1 MNSLRSGNKTHTH
14 PQIGRVLAISPQDCS
29 STDTVCVCLRALQEH
44 PDLWGRYFSDFTNHV
59 LKLDIDNSSL
69 SGEIIEV
76 MFADIHSLDPVTR
89 MVYLHVY
96 TMFNKLNLASIT
108 LLLRPLETI
117 WQVAEHTPHSLS
129 PPGTSEAKELVSAIQ
144 TTKHP
149 FGDPLRLSQF
159 IISSLF
165 SALLGSVF
173 PQKQFAGQRKLEG
186 ELFVRLM

>member
-1 MNSLRSGNKTHTH
+1 M
-14 PQIGRVLAISPQDCS
+14 
-29 STDTVCVCLRALQEH
+29 CVCLRALQEH
-44 PDLWGRYFSDFTNHV
+44 PKLWGRYFSDFTYHA
-59 LKLDIDNSSL
+59 LKLDIHNSSL

-76 MFADIHSLDPVTR
+76 MFADIHGLELVSR

-96 TMFNKLNLASIT
+96 TMFNKLDLASIT

-117 WQVAEHTPHSLS
+117 WQVAEHTPHALTPSD
-129 PPGTSEAKELVSAIQ
+129 TSEAKELVSAIQ
-144 TTKHP
+144 ATRHP

-173 PQKQFAGQRKLEG
+173 PQQQLPKTAKKRG
-186 ELFVRLM
+186 ELCVCQCEGHVTAMLRAP